1 MKRRHL
7 IWIAAAVVLVVLNT
21 LVVQK
26 ERFLANGESVYL
38 ELAPVD
44 PRSLIQGDY
53 MRLRYEVGDDID
65 DALSQRSVHRG
76 TAVVS
81 VDERGVA
88 HFQRL
93 GDDLEQDNERLL
105 RWKRKDG
112 RITIGADAFYFQ
124 EGRREHFEQA
134 EFGEVK
140 AHDDGKTLLVGLR
153 DDALEP
159 L

>member
-7 IWIAAAVVLVVLNT
+7 IWIAAAAVLIVLNA

-26 ERFLANGESVYL
+26 QIFLANGDSVYL

-53 MRLRYEVGDDID
+53 MRLRYQVGDDID
-65 DALSQRSVHRG
+65 DELSSRSIHRG

-88 HFQRL
+88 HFERL
-93 GDDLEQDNERLL
+93 GDDLDRDNERLL

-112 RITIGADAFYFQ
+112 RITVGADAFYFQ

-134 EFGEVK
+134 EFGELK
-140 AHDDGKTLLVGLR
+140 AHDNGKTLLVRLR
-153 DDALEP
+153 DGALEP